1 MSNFSISPTLNKNK
15 VFLLQKSEVEKR
27 LDPLYY
33 YENVFGFL
41 KTTKF
46 QIKTINEISKYTI
59 SGFGVGREEQDLTEQ
74 GYIQIR
80 PTNLNNLG

>member
-46 QIKTINEISKYTI
+46 QIKTINVNTLFQVLELEGKNKI
-59 SGFGVGREEQDLTEQ
+59 
-74 GYIQIR
+74 
-80 PTNLNNLG
+80 